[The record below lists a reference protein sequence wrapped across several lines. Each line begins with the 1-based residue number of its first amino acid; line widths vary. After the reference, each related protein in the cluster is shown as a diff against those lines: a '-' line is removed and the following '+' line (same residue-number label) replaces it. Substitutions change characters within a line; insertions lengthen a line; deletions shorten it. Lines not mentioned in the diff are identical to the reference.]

1 MKAAVW
7 TRFVCV
13 SLFSFFFFVVS
24 VLSAN
29 HFREGWGGR
38 HHIGSLLIR
47 IRLHSFVC
55 LFVVVVF
62 HRLRLHL
69 PPLRL
74 SGSEFFCTD
83 RLDRRWTASSV
94 AGPSGR
100 LLEELTSEHGDEFHS
115 SENPTKD
122 SSSGPLFVSPPTS
135 VSRATCQ
142 IVGRN
147 CCWWWSKK
155 KINSTSV
162 TGSSCRDWPK
172 RSNRMKPSPVVQ
184 KPVKKTGN
192 NRHYTETSKEARSN
206 RRWESTRTTHKSVN
220 LGWNGYNE
228 DNIDNKVHWL

>member
-13 SLFSFFFFVVS
+13 SLFSFFCCCQCPLCKSFSRGVGGGGIILARYWFEYVSILLFVCCCCCCFS
-24 VLSAN
+24 PSAIA
-29 HFREGWGGR
+29 FASTPTLWQRILLYWS
-38 HHIGSLLIR
+38 IGSTMDRVECCRPVRAPPRGVDKRTRRR
-47 IRLHSFVC
+47 ISFQWK
-55 LFVVVVF
+55 
-62 HRLRLHL
+62 
-69 PPLRL
+69 PN
-74 SGSEFFCTD
+74 E
-83 RLDRRWTASSV
+83 
-94 AGPSGR
+94 R
-100 LLEELTSEHGDEFHS
+100 LLQRTVVRFTTDVGLS
-115 SENPTKD
+115 SNL
-122 SSSGPLFVSPPTS
+122 S
-135 VSRATCQ
+135 
-142 IVGRN
+142 N
-147 CCWWWSKK
+147 CWPKLLLVVKQK